1 MVMLITPRVIAKM
14 DKIAIFAIM
23 AAIVM
28 ANGNLSM
35 AIRGIPLKGIDI
47 NLFFHSDI
55 ISIFCDFVIFT
66 ALLQC
71 EYADYL
77 RPILIKLVHHMSKLF
92 GKMLLRDD
100 QRTRNCLG
108 ILTF

>member
-35 AIRGIPLKGIDI
+35 AIRGISLKGMKK
-47 NLFFHSDI
+47 NL
-55 ISIFCDFVIFT
+55 V
-66 ALLQC
+66 
-71 EYADYL
+71 
-77 RPILIKLVHHMSKLF
+77 M
-92 GKMLLRDD
+92 
-100 QRTRNCLG
+100 
-108 ILTF
+108 